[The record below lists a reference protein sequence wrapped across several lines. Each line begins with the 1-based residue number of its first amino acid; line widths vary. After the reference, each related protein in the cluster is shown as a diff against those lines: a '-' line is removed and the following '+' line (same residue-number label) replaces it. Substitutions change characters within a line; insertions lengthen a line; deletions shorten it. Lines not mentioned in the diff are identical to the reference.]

1 MEITTAQH
9 LLASL
14 ATDNAISAEIHER
27 REFALE
33 ILPRHLLEFDCV
45 GLAFDQLAAAWMM
58 CSYGQ
63 TERKHRIKPVI
74 NELLRREMAIAKIDT
89 GPGIPH
95 RTSVKPHVLVVSSFL
110 RSNHAVW
117 RWFGPSLARLRE
129 RFQTTAL
136 CFTDLDDKAA
146 SAFDRAIVARMQR
159 ADFIAMTGDL
169 FKLVRD
175 IGPDIIVFA
184 DIAMHPF
191 GIMMANARL
200 APLQIALSGHPASS
214 YSDCVDFFACERPFS
229 DTLSDFTELPAL
241 YPVAQM
247 IGLPDTSPTE
257 REPGPLR
264 ILVPTTLPKLV
275 RPFVE
280 TLGIISNQLPGAQ
293 IHITTNARDQ
303 HFEIAKIE
311 ILKLVPGASVYPALP
326 QESFAFLIRQSDMFL
341 SPFPFAGSTTIND
354 CLSHKVPGVAMT
366 GDEMLQRQGAEQ
378 LRRFN
383 VFAPQTVA
391 ATQAEYIEK
400 AVAMAR
406 DVHLRSYFGSIL
418 RDTPRESL
426 IIHTSPSNGLAAT
439 VERIYNE
446 RLDRRE
452 MAGSNRVTSNAI
464 PLAGSAPASA

>member
-14 ATDNAISAEIHER
+14 ATDNAISAEVHER

-146 SAFDRAIVARMQR
+146 ASFNRAIVARMQR
-159 ADFIAMTGDL
+159 ADFLAMTGDL

-184 DIAMHPF
+184 DVAMHPF

-200 APLQIALSGHPASS
+200 APLQIAMAGHPAST
-214 YSDCVDFFACERPFS
+214 YSDAVDFFATERPFA
-229 DTLSDFTELPAL
+229 DCLSDFTELPAL

-247 IGLPDTSPTE
+247 IGLPDAHADAR

-264 ILVPTTLPKLV
+264 ILVPATLPKLV
-275 RPFVE
+275 HPFVK
-280 TLGIISNQLPGAQ
+280 TLGIIAAQVPGAEM
-293 IHITTNARDQ
+293 HITTNARDD
-303 HFEIAKIE
+303 HFELAKLE

-326 QESFAFLIRQSDMFL
+326 QEDFSFLIRQSDMFL

-354 CLSHKVPGVAMT
+354 CLSRGLPGVCMT
-366 GDEMLQRQGAEQ
+366 GTKMLQRQGAEQ

-391 ATQAEYIEK
+391 ATQSEYVEK

-406 DVHLRSYFGSIL
+406 DVHLRNYFGSIL

-426 IIHTSPSNGLAAT
+426 ILHTSPSTGLAAT
-439 VERIYNE
+439 VERIFNE
-446 RLDRRE
+446 RAVRSQLE
-452 MAGSNRVTSNAI
+452 RVQ
-464 PLAGSAPASA
+464 

>member
-1 MEITTAQH
+1 MELTTARH

-14 ATDNAISAEIHER
+14 ATDNAISAEVHER

-33 ILPRHLLEFDCV
+33 ILPRHLLEFDCI

-89 GPGIPH
+89 RAGVPH
-95 RTSVKPHVLVVSSFL
+95 RSTVKPHVLIVSSFL
-110 RSNHAVW
+110 RSKHAVW

-136 CFTDLDDKAA
+136 CFTDIDDEAA
-146 SAFDRAIVARMQR
+146 YAFNRAIVARMQR
-159 ADFIAMTGDL
+159 ADFLAMTGDL
-169 FKLVRD
+169 FRLVRD

-214 YSDCVDFFACERPFS
+214 YSDCVDFFACERPFA

-247 IGLPDTSPTE
+247 IGLPDAHADAR

-264 ILVPTTLPKLV
+264 ILVPSTLPKL
-275 RPFVE
+275 P
-280 TLGIISNQLPGAQ
+280 
-293 IHITTNARDQ
+293 
-303 HFEIAKIE
+303 
-311 ILKLVPGASVYPALP
+311 
-326 QESFAFLIRQSDMFL
+326 L
-341 SPFPFAGSTTIND
+341 S
-354 CLSHKVPGVAMT
+354 
-366 GDEMLQRQGAEQ
+366 
-378 LRRFN
+378 
-383 VFAPQTVA
+383 
-391 ATQAEYIEK
+391 
-400 AVAMAR
+400 
-406 DVHLRSYFGSIL
+406 
-418 RDTPRESL
+418 
-426 IIHTSPSNGLAAT
+426 
-439 VERIYNE
+439 
-446 RLDRRE
+446 
-452 MAGSNRVTSNAI
+452 
-464 PLAGSAPASA
+464 